1 MFDLIWWAFM
11 KDKSFYPFSVCYS
24 PFNNLVECDLVW
36 SSRVW
41 LEFVYLLDQYLVYI
55 CENKF
60 CDQHT

>member
-1 MFDLIWWAFM
+1 MVGFYEGQIIL
-11 KDKSFYPFSVCYS
+11 SFFSMLVH
-24 PFNNLVECDLVW
+24 FNNLVECDLVW

-41 LEFVYLLDQYLVYI
+41 LEFVYLDQYLVYI